1 MGVNLYLEADEFAHL
16 KQRLMLSGY
25 YGKQWRSAPRFS
37 LSTEPGLAYVSD
49 DRIDLQKDQYFG
61 FSWNFDMKSNVLG
74 QSTQSYLN
82 QVGVWN
88 LEDNTDI
95 VINTRIGIT
104 VPLLSKIALNV
115 ELKLDYDTGAP
126 AGIEE
131 LDQTFKF
138 GLGYY
143 W

>member
-25 YGKQWRSAPRFS
+25 YGKQWHSAPRFS

-82 QVGVWN
+82 QVPT
-88 LEDNTDI
+88 L
-95 VINTRIGIT
+95 
-104 VPLLSKIALNV
+104 
-115 ELKLDYDTGAP
+115 
-126 AGIEE
+126 
-131 LDQTFKF
+131 
-138 GLGYY
+138 
-143 W
+143 

>member
-1 MGVNLYLEADEFAHL
+1 MFG
-16 KQRLMLSGY
+16 GY
-25 YGKQWRSAPRFS
+25 YGKQWRFAPKFS
-37 LSTEPGLAYVSD
+37 FSTEPGLADVSD
-49 DRIDLQKDQYFG
+49 DRTGLEKDQYFG
-61 FSWNFDMKSNVLG
+61 FSWNLDMKSNVLG

-95 VINTRIGIT
+95 VVNTRIGIT
-104 VPLLSKIALNV
+104 VPLLSKIALNA
-115 ELKLDYDTGAP
+115 ELKLEYDSGAP
-126 AGIEE
+126 ADIEA

-138 GLGYY
+138 GLRYL

>member
-1 MGVNLYLEADEFAHL
+1 M
-16 KQRLMLSGY
+16 
-25 YGKQWRSAPRFS
+25 
-37 LSTEPGLAYVSD
+37 
-49 DRIDLQKDQYFG
+49 
-61 FSWNFDMKSNVLG
+61 
-74 QSTQSYLN
+74 
-82 QVGVWN
+82 
-88 LEDNTDI
+88 
-95 VINTRIGIT
+95 INTRIGIT